1 MIKELNNSHQKRY
14 IDVMKYHSNIPRTI
28 KSVINFRIKVLEH
41 KNQYGIN
48 SAIDAFNVSRSTIY
62 SWQKAYIASLN
73 NAKSLTP
80 KSTRP
85 KHVRISKI
93 DYHVADQIIK
103 LRNQYGNLGKSKL
116 KVFLDEFCKENQLPK
131 VSESSIGRCIKRLKN
146 RGAIKQYHRVSYYGR
161 TGKIRDFKF
170 KQKVIK
176 QRRNG
181 YYPKIPGD
189 LVQIDCVIKLKN
201 GIRRYVVSAIDYKSS
216 FAYSLAYSKLDS
228 MSTSDFM
235 DKLIKVAPFT
245 ISHIQTDNG
254 SEFYSHF
261 DLKLS
266 ELGIVHFWNYTRKP
280 IYNGKIER
288 YNRTSQEEFID
299 PSITLLFQDIG
310 QFNNKLADWLL
321 YYNTKRPHFAHR
333 DNNNLQIPPLKAYIN
348 MLNLNLEKSNMLW
361 THTASC
367 FFYVFTSIICHKV
380 VLSYL

>member
-1 MIKELNNSHQKRY
+1 
-14 IDVMKYHSNIPRTI
+14 MKYHSNIPRTI

-41 KNQYGIN
+41 KNQYSIN

-85 KHVRISKI
+85 EHIRISKI
-93 DYHVADQIIK
+93 DYRIADQIIK

-116 KVFLDEFCKENQLPK
+116 KVFLDEFCKESQLPK
-131 VSESSIGRCIKRLKN
+131 VSESSIGRCINHLKAKGDITTNKRL
-146 RGAIKQYHRVSYYGR
+146 SYYAKTDR
-161 TGKIRDFKF
+161 FRDYSYKSSP
-170 KQKVIK
+170 KL
-176 QRRNG
+176 RRNG
-181 YYPKIPGD
+181 YYPKQPGD
-189 LVQIDCVIKLKN
+189 LVQIDCVVKLKN

-261 DLKLS
+261 NLKLS

-361 THTASC
+361 THTKILT
-367 FFYVFTSIICHKV
+367 V
-380 VLSYL
+380 

>member
-85 KHVRISKI
+85 EHVRISKI
-93 DYHVADQIIK
+93 DYRIADQIIK

-116 KVFLDEFCKENQLPK
+116 KVFLDEFCKESQLPK

-367 FFYVFTSIICHKV
+367 FFYVFTPIICHKV

>member
-1 MIKELNNSHQKRY
+1 
-14 IDVMKYHSNIPRTI
+14 MKYHSNIPRTI

-85 KHVRISKI
+85 EHVRISKI
-93 DYHVADQIIK
+93 DYRILDEISR
-103 LRNQYGNLGKSKL
+103 LRKVYGCLGKSKL
-116 KVFLDEFCKENQLPK
+116 KIFLNDFCKEHKLNTI
-131 VSESSIGRCIKRLKN
+131 SESSIGRCIKHLKAKGDITTNKRL
-146 RGAIKQYHRVSYYGR
+146 SYYAKTDR
-161 TGKIRDFKF
+161 FRDYSYKSSP
-170 KQKVIK
+170 KL
-176 QRRNG
+176 RRNG
-181 YYPKIPGD
+181 YYPKQPGD
-189 LVQIDCVIKLKN
+189 LVQIDCVVKLKN

-254 SEFYSHF
+254 SEFYSYF

-361 THTASC
+361 THTSSC
-367 FFYVFTSIICHKV
+367 NFYVLTSTI
-380 VLSYL
+380 

>member
-85 KHVRISKI
+85 EHVRISKI

-116 KVFLDEFCKENQLPK
+116 KVFLDEFCKESQLPK

-161 TGKIRDFKF
+161 TGKIRDLKF

-181 YYPKIPGD
+181 YFPKQPGD
-189 LVQIDCVIKLKN
+189 LVQIDCVIKLKD
-201 GIRRYVVSAIDYKSS
+201 GIRRYIVSAIDYKTS
-216 FAYSLAYSKLDS
+216 FTYSYAYSSLNSTN
-228 MSTSDFM
+228 TSDFI
-235 DKLIKVAPFT
+235 DKLRTVAPFS

-254 SEFYSHF
+254 GEFYGDF
-261 DLKLS
+261 DKKLHD
-266 ELGIVHFWNYTRKP
+266 LNIKHFWNYAGKP

-288 YNRTSQEEFID
+288 LNRTIQEDFID
-299 PSITLLFQDIG
+299 SHIELLFENTHY
-310 QFNNKLADWLL
+310 FNYKLTDWLL

-333 DNNNLQIPPLKAYIN
+333 NSNNLQIPPLKAYIN
-348 MLNLNLEKSNMLW
+348 LLKLDTEKSNMLW
-361 THTASC
+361 THT
-367 FFYVFTSIICHKV
+367 TSLHFLKSLV
-380 VLSYL
+380 K

>member
-146 RGAIKQYHRVSYYGR
+146 RGAIKQYHRVSYYGG

-245 ISHIQTDNG
+245 ISHIQTDNS

-361 THTASC
+361 THTTTGRIAQKM
-367 FFYVFTSIICHKV
+367 IK
-380 VLSYL
+380 

>member
-1 MIKELNNSHQKRY
+1 
-14 IDVMKYHSNIPRTI
+14 MKYHSNIPRTI

-85 KHVRISKI
+85 EHVRISKI
-93 DYHVADQIIK
+93 DYRIADQIIK

-146 RGAIKQYHRVSYYGR
+146 RGAIKQYHRVSYYGG

-245 ISHIQTDNG
+245 ISHIQTDNS

-361 THTASC
+361 THT
-367 FFYVFTSIICHKV
+367 II
-380 VLSYL
+380 

>member
-41 KNQYGIN
+41 KNQHGIN

-245 ISHIQTDNG
+245 ISHIQTDNS

>member
-73 NAKSLTP
+73 DAKSLTP

-85 KHVRISKI
+85 EHVRISKI
-93 DYHVADQIIK
+93 DYRIADQIIK

-116 KVFLDEFCKENQLPK
+116 KVFLDEFCKESQLPK

-181 YYPKIPGD
+181 YFPKQPGD

-201 GIRRYVVSAIDYKSS
+201 GIRRYIVSAIDYKTS
-216 FAYSLAYSKLDS
+216 FTYSYAYSSLNSTN
-228 MSTSDFM
+228 TSDFM

-299 PSITLLFQDIG
+299 PSITLLFQDID

-361 THTASC
+361 THTRHLPDKS
-367 FFYVFTSIICHKV
+367 VMMILTI
-380 VLSYL
+380 L